1 MLWKLKYIDENKIF
15 QSLRFKT
22 EIYSNNGKKFQTQA
36 DQNRTNFDTTIYKF
50 ANCMKTAPMMKL
62 IWIN

>member
-1 MLWKLKYIDENKIF
+1 MKIKSFKACDLKLKY
-15 QSLRFKT
+15 S
-22 EIYSNNGKKFQTQA
+22 YNGKKFQTQA